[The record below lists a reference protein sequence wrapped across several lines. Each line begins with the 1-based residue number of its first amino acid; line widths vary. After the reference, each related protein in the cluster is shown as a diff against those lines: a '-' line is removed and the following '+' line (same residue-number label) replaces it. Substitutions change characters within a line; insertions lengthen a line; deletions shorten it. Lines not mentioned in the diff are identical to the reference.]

1 MANRW
6 IEHVKEY
13 AKKNNMSY
21 SKALTD
27 PDLKKDY
34 VPTVKAGS
42 AKKEKSMS
50 KQKGKK
56 DKQL

>member
-1 MANRW
+1 
-6 IEHVKEY
+6 VKEY